1 MNVASAPRLVLA
13 AGVVGIAAMAWLAAQ
28 APATRQAPAA
38 RAEPAG
44 AFVVG
49 EQLVYDIGWSGLV
62 TAGTATVTVEA
73 RDGDRDGSP
82 VYRLVAEGEPIAL
95 LQRLYT
101 LHYRAV
107 TLVDARTWL
116 PRRAEIVSREGN
128 RRRTKVT
135 TFDQA
140 RGRARY
146 EVHTATVVSQEV
158 ATGAQTH
165 DALSALHAIRRLPM
179 RAGASETLRVSD
191 SGAIYHVRVRVDGR
205 ETIATPIG
213 ARDAWKLVPEI
224 VDADERREA
233 ARGIVVYVSADAR
246 RLPIRMEAQLP
257 VGTFSATLRDVRP

>member
-1 MNVASAPRLVLA
+1 MAGARRLVLA
-13 AGVVGIAAMAWLAAQ
+13 AGVVGIATIAWLAAQ

-73 RDGDRDGSP
+73 LEGDRDGSS

-107 TLVDARTWL
+107 TLVDARTGL

-146 EVHTATVVSQEV
+146 EVHTATVVSRDV
-158 ATGAQTH
+158 TTGSRVH
-165 DALSALHAIRRLPM
+165 DALSALHAIRRLPL
-179 RAGASETLRVSD
+179 RAGATETLRVSD
-191 SGAIYHVRVRVDGR
+191 SGEVYHVQVRVAGR

-213 ARDAWKLVPEI
+213 ARDAWRLVPEI

-233 ARGIVVYVSADAR
+233 ARAIVVYVSADAR
-246 RLPIRMEAQLP
+246 RLPLRMAAELP